1 MLLAY
6 VAIMPLRKVPW
17 MVHLTVRKAIKPTHF
32 SGGMNCKY

>member
-17 MVHLTVRKAIKPTHF
+17 MDGTPLPPLAYTRWWN
-32 SGGMNCKY
+32 G